1 MCRSGHRAG
10 CLIWIR
16 RIPCCLQLKIIK
28 ENGKDLPHA
37 ALSELKANNVNSK
50 KQHLASSIL
59 LFPRKRKL
67 ITQTTEQDMWPSFS
81 SSPLDAGPEKEMVPK
96 GYKAYLKPG
105 FLPAPCWPPGGLVKA
120 FHCCSQ
126 VWRLLRRLCSL
137 SFLFLSEGRWVHQ
150 LSGRSELFLSEA
162 ICQHSFHNDYELIC
176 LICLHSLSPVSY
188 KGESIK
194 SCWISEKLNKTQ
206 LQKTMTPERPST
218 SAGLSWVKG
227 KLKTS
232 K

>member
-1 MCRSGHRAG
+1 MSTVR
-10 CLIWIR
+10 
-16 RIPCCLQLKIIK
+16 
-28 ENGKDLPHA
+28 N
-37 ALSELKANNVNSK
+37 
-50 KQHLASSIL
+50 SIL
-59 LFPRKRKL
+59 PPQYSCSWGRESV

-81 SSPLDAGPEKEMVPK
+81 SSPLDAGPEKKMVPK
-96 GYKAYLKPG
+96 GYKAYVKLA
-105 FLPAPCWPPGGLVKA
+105 FLPAPCWLSGGLVKA
-120 FHCCSQ
+120 FHYCSQ
-126 VWRLLRRLCSL
+126 VWMLLRRLCSL
-137 SFLFLSEGRWVHQ
+137 SFLVLSEGQWVHQ

-162 ICQHSFHNDYELIC
+162 ICQHGFHNDYELIC
-176 LICLHSLSPVSY
+176 LICLHSLSPVTY

-194 SCWISEKLNKTQ
+194 SCWISEKLNKAQ